1 MKENERQDN
10 TYILI
15 AEYRLLAALAMNRL
29 FTEDSR
35 VYGDLFPH
43 QTAKSIYKA
52 IGHLWNKGVN
62 ITHESLYQTS
72 NELDFNVSEDVIT
85 KIFSIKDVPNI
96 LDDILEVL
104 DAEVQKQELLKV
116 INELKITANRG
127 MDSEDMTGLLYKAD
141 KILRGN
147 EKGSVLK
154 DTDQW
159 TTEYIEDLRKRAKGI
174 TYSYGDVFLDQLI
187 YKGAYPGAITTIAAA
202 TGQGKSTFVLNL
214 INQYIEMQIPA
225 MYISLEMSGID
236 TFDRLLSIRRGIP
249 TSALYKND
257 SSILDIIP
265 IVEEEREELRKNKRF
280 FFVEEP
286 HISIARLQNM
296 IKEFKQRTG
305 QDYAVIAID
314 LVTQLTDFMGA
325 SNKMSVAS
333 SMEFAMNEL
342 NALAK
347 EMNVHFIVVVQFN
360 RDADNYKIMSMED
373 LDMLRPSLN
382 NIKNSAAIAERSRVV
397 LGLFRKKFY
406 ADRYL
411 QDIPEAELMEDILEV
426 NILKNSSGPVGNRIN
441 YLFDGE
447 FFKISPYIQS
457 DIDKKLEEQ
466 RIDF

>member
-15 AEYRLLAALAMNRL
+15 AEYRLLAALAMNRI

-35 VYGDLFPH
+35 VYRELFPH
-43 QTAKSIYKA
+43 QTAKSIYRA
-52 IGHLWNKGVN
+52 IEHLWTKGVD
-62 ITHESLYQTS
+62 ITHDSLYQTS

-85 KIFSIKDVPNI
+85 KIFTIKEIPNV

-104 DAEVQKQELLKV
+104 NAEVTKQSLIKV
-116 INELKITANRG
+116 IDQLKISASRG
-127 MDSEDMTGLLYKAD
+127 SDHEEMTGLLYQAD
-141 KILRGN
+141 KVLRGN
-147 EKGSVLK
+147 ETGSILK
-154 DTDQW
+154 DTDVW
-159 TTEYIEDLRKRAKGI
+159 TTEYIADLRERAKGI
-174 TYSYGDVFLDQLI
+174 SYSYGDVFLDQLL
-187 YKGAYPGAITTIAAA
+187 YKGAYPGAITTVAAA

-236 TFDRLLSIRRGIP
+236 TFDRLLSLRREIP
-249 TSALYKND
+249 TSALYRND
-257 SSILDIIP
+257 SSLLDIIP
-265 IVEEEREELRKNKRF
+265 IVEEEREELKKNERF

-305 QDYAVIAID
+305 QDYAIIAID
-314 LVTQLTDFMGA
+314 LVTQLSDFMSA

-333 SMEFAMNEL
+333 AMEFAMNEL
-342 NALAK
+342 NAMAK
-347 EMNVHFIVVVQFN
+347 EMNVHIIAVVQFN
-360 RDADNYKIMSMED
+360 RDADNHKVMSMED

-397 LGLFRKKFY
+397 LGLFRKKYY

-411 QDIPEAELMEDILEV
+411 QDIPEAEVMEDILEV
-426 NILKNSSGPVGNRIN
+426 NILKNSSGVVGNRLN

-447 FFKISPYIQS
+447 FFRISPYLQS